1 MAEKINVNETIEKA
15 TEEKPVTSENKIID
29 NEAEKTII
37 EEAEVTIEEPKTIF
51 EESKTISEEPKVE
64 VVNEPVEIPIKIKKH
79 LEKPLTK
86 KERRVRDHKERKHEK
101 AFNKRVFKEK
111 EQRSLKVNIMIGLL
125 ITFGILM
132 LFKYVLNIDMTVILN
147 TFLKPSIGIS
157 VGLII
162 LSIVIILTDR
172 TNGLSSPDPITDYFI
187 INRGKIGSKADK
199 THMSRINSRFIMVT
213 LLKLFKKDQI
223 AIVNERII
231 YGTMDGEL
239 TKDEVALLNFML
251 DHNITSVNDFVSVIT
266 EEHPGKKYGILGKK
280 DHFYGAYKEAIL
292 TMAKEKHY
300 INQSINK
307 AKLLLRS
314 GAVIFGVIVIA
325 LLSKGQGT
333 LEMIVIYSLQSI
345 ILFTIGHYVHGHS
358 QGAHNRISQ
367 LRKERKLLQSNK
379 ADVYTAFIYN
389 YLFKKEAKGLKRI
402 QKSYES
408 GTMSPQEY
416 TKFSETYNGFNYILD
431 TVKLE
436 K

>member
-1 MAEKINVNETIEKA
+1 MAEKINVNETNE
-15 TEEKPVTSENKIID
+15 KIID
-29 NEAEKTII
+29 EKLETAENLITDTETVNTIIDEAEAMIDK
-37 EEAEVTIEEPKTIF
+37 PKKIF
-51 EESKTISEEPKVE
+51 EDKKTISEEAKVE
-64 VVNEPVEIPIKIKKH
+64 VINEPVEKPVKIKKY

-86 KERRVRDHKERKHEK
+86 KERRIRDNRERKHEK

-132 LFKYVLNIDMTVILN
+132 VFKYVLNIDMTVILN

-157 VGLII
+157 TGLIV
-162 LSIVIILTDR
+162 LSFVIILTDR

-223 AIVNERII
+223 AIINERII

-239 TKDEVALLNFML
+239 SKDEVALLNFML
-251 DHNITSVNDFVSVIT
+251 DHNITSVNEFVSVIT
-266 EEHPGKKYGILGKK
+266 EQHPGKKYGILGKK
-280 DHFYGAYKEAIL
+280 DHLYGIYKEAIL

-325 LLSKGQGT
+325 LVSKGQGT
-333 LEMIVIYSLQSI
+333 IEMIAIYGLQAI
-345 ILFTIGHYVHGHS
+345 ILFMIGHYIHAHS
-358 QGAHNRISQ
+358 QGAHHRIAQ
-367 LRKERKLLQSNK
+367 LRKEKKLLQSNK

-389 YLFKKEAKGLKRI
+389 YLFKKEAKSLKRI
-402 QKSYES
+402 QKLYET
-408 GTMSPQEY
+408 GAMSPQEY